1 MGAPV
6 SVILKLVSF
15 RYQYTGHYIEM
26 LPLSDI
32 KLKKD
37 PKKSEAENE
46 TGTSAEQHVEGTKF
60 VHTE

>member
-1 MGAPV
+1 MVIVAVWSNLVAHKPV
-6 SVILKLVSF
+6 IKPKLP
-15 RYQYTGHYIEM
+15 I
-26 LPLSDI
+26 
-32 KLKKD
+32 KKD

>member
-1 MGAPV
+1 MH
-6 SVILKLVSF
+6 S
-15 RYQYTGHYIEM
+15 R
-26 LPLSDI
+26 I